1 MSLLAEDVFFPLFSN
16 ALSKLKVDAVEI
28 SDFLMNVYASY
39 WHSFKGRDEEYPRS
53 FVVADGSYQ
62 STSFQGGARA
72 ICSRAIAI
80 RYEGNVI
87 ADFYPE
93 VDVKLGL
100 RLRKTT
106 HYMKALELK
115 CLLKALKDA
124 HDETIAIHDG
134 TIYPTIAVD
143 SFAEPREQEV
153 EAILG
158 WLKALEELYEFA
170 MKRGHILIGLVKD
183 SHVNYLRSRILVN
196 CVESIDRDLSIEIAR
211 ERSLKNIGR
220 RLRGNLLAS
229 ENDVLKEVLRDAE
242 LMTSDEEVFEVCA
255 SGPGFTKP
263 LALAPQPIYLSGE
276 VKAGT
281 PNWWKSRLR
290 RRLEDSNMLGEVSK
304 ILDRIYSMPPIVMFY
319 WKPWHGYG
327 IYRVDVSGWSLDVE
341 WKCGDMEGDVFMD
354 HLVEKCER
362 IVSAL
367 NGLSPEPFA
376 VKPLSDVDELVR
388 LRREVYQESYE
399 PLLVDYLRS
408 KGLRAR
414 LTKRG
419 VREAVFRRRI

>member
-1 MSLLAEDVFFPLFSN
+1 MAEDIFFPLFSS
-16 ALSKLKVDAVEI
+16 ALSSLKVDAFEI

-39 WHSFKGRDEEYPRS
+39 WHPFKEKDEEYPDS

-62 STSFQGGARA
+62 STSFQGGVRA
-72 ICSRAIAI
+72 TCVRAIAVK
-80 RYEGNVI
+80 YEGNTLTS
-87 ADFYPE
+87 FYPE

-100 RLRKTT
+100 RLKGSSY
-106 HYMKALELK
+106 YMKALELK
-115 CLLKALKDA
+115 CLLKALRDS
-124 HDETIAIHDG
+124 HDRTIAIHDG
-134 TIYPTIAVD
+134 TVYPTISVN

-153 EAILG
+153 SAMLE
-158 WLKALEELYEFA
+158 WLNSLRDLYEFA
-170 MKRGHILIGLVKD
+170 MDHGHILIGLVKD

-196 CVESIDRDLSIEIAR
+196 CVAEVDRELSMEIAR

-220 RLRGNLLAS
+220 RLREEVLAS
-229 ENDVLKEVLRDAE
+229 ENDLLKDIMKDAE

-255 SGPGFTKP
+255 SEPGFTKP

-276 VKAGT
+276 LKAGT
-281 PNWWKSRLR
+281 PNWRESRLR
-290 RRLEDSNMLGEVSK
+290 KRLESSSLLRGVSK
-304 ILDRIYSMPPIVMFY
+304 ALDDIYSMPPVVMFY
-319 WKPWHGYG
+319 WKPWHSYG
-327 IYRVDVSGWSLDVE
+327 IYRVDVSGWSLDVKLE
-341 WKCGDMEGDVFMD
+341 CSEMGGDVFMD
-354 HLVEKCER
+354 DLVEKCEQ

-388 LRREVYQESYE
+388 LRRDIYQESYE

-408 KGLRAR
+408 RGLRAH

-419 VREAVFRRRI
+419 IREAVFRRMVR